1 MDKDFLKELFAE
13 LEKDNASNVVPLH
26 ESPDPRVSAAKV
38 LLSALET
45 VLESVLVLGYGDD
58 GEPYAEWSTMSD
70 QDILWMLETF
80 KHRLLADACDED
92 VD

>member
-58 GEPYAEWSTMSD
+58 GNHMQSGPPCQTKTSSGCLRHSSTG
-70 QDILWMLETF
+70 F
-80 KHRLLADACDED
+80 
-92 VD
+92 

>member
-13 LEKDNASNVVPLH
+13 LEKENTSNVVSLH

-45 VLESVLVLGYGDD
+45 KLESVLVLGYED
-58 GEPYAEWSTMSD
+58 GGKPYAEWSTMSE
-70 QDILWMLETF
+70 QDILWMLDTF
-80 KHRLLADACDED
+80 KHRLLADACDKD